1 MNHWIVIPLI
11 LPPVTA
17 AIMILAAR
25 HLIDLARILSV
36 GTLIVLVALS
46 AALFWHVSGGGIE
59 VYRLSNWPVPFG
71 IVLVL
76 DQLAALMLLLTN
88 VLALVVVL
96 YAIGSGWDARG
107 QHFHALLMFQVMGIA
122 GAFMTGDLFNLFV
135 FFEVLLIASYGLMIH
150 GGGERR
156 LRAGVQYVA
165 YNLLGSTLF
174 LFALG
179 AIYAVSGT
187 LNMADLAQKVALMSP
202 EDSALIRVAA
212 ILLLLVFA
220 VKAALVPLHF
230 WLPATYAEAPAPV
243 AALFAI
249 MTKVGAYAI
258 IRVYV
263 FIFGPDVAVMDGM
276 VGQFLLPAALVT
288 LAIGM
293 IGVLGARS
301 LGHLAAYAAIGSMG
315 TLLVAI
321 ALFSPAGIVAA
332 LYYMVHSTLAGAA
345 LFLVADMVRAGRG
358 GEDRLIPGPALP
370 QNGLVAS
377 LFFIAAIAMAGLPPL
392 SGFLGKLLVLD
403 AARDSSAVAVIWA
416 AVLAGSLVA
425 VVGFARGGSVLFW
438 NTTGAPSTGAPLSL
452 LALSATFSLV
462 AMLVAL
468 TLLAG
473 PATRFLEGTAAQLL
487 DRDGTIAAILP
498 PEAIIAQ
505 PTEPSA
511 PDSETPQS
519 ATGEAAP

>member
-11 LPPVTA
+11 LPAVVA
-17 AIMILAAR
+17 AVIMMAAR

-36 GTLIVLVALS
+36 ATIIGLVVIS
-46 AALFWHVSGGGIE
+46 GVLFWQASGGEIAI
-59 VYRLSNWPVPFG
+59 YRLSNWPVPFG

-76 DQLAALMLLLTN
+76 DRLSALMLLMTN

-96 YAIGSGWDARG
+96 YAIGSGWDAKG
-107 QHFHALLMFQVMGIA
+107 KHFHALLLFQIMGIS
-122 GAFMTGDLFNLFV
+122 GAFLTGDLFNLFV

-150 GGGERR
+150 GGGQRR
-156 LRAGVQYVA
+156 LRAGVQYVT

-179 AIYAVSGT
+179 TIYAVTGT
-187 LNMADLAQKVALMSP
+187 LNMADLAQKVALMTP

-212 ILLLLVFA
+212 VLLLLVFA

-263 FIFGPDVAVMDGM
+263 FIFGPDVAVIDGM
-276 VGQFLLPAALVT
+276 IGQWLLPAALVT

-301 LGHLAAYAAIGSMG
+301 IGHLAAYAAIASMG
-315 TLLVAI
+315 TLFVAI
-321 ALFSPAGIVAA
+321 ALFSPQAMVAA
-332 LYYMVHSTLAGAA
+332 LYYMVHSTLAGAL

-377 LFFIAAIAMAGLPPL
+377 IYFIAAIAMAGLPPL
-392 SGFLGKLLVLD
+392 SGFIGKLLVLD
-403 AARDSSAVAVIWA
+403 ATADTASIAIIWA
-416 AVLAGSLVA
+416 TILAGSLVA
-425 VVGFARGGSVLFW
+425 VVGLARGGSVIFW
-438 NTTGAPSTGAPLSL
+438 NTTGPAPQSAPHSAPISALSL
-452 LALSATFSLV
+452 AATFI
-462 AMLVAL
+462 LVAL
-468 TLLAG
+468 LVLLTVLAG
-473 PATRFLEGTAAQLL
+473 PATGLLEATVTQLF
-487 DRDGTIAAILP
+487 DRAGAIAAILP
-498 PEAIIAQ
+498 PEAIIGGG
-505 PTEPSA
+505 
-511 PDSETPQS
+511 TP
-519 ATGEAAP
+519 